1 MTSTPLIIVRIVLP
15 ATWPVSTDAR
25 EIAMVRNRAMMPS
38 AMSVQT
44 FTAVPSAAKPAVITR
59 MPGAR

>member
-1 MTSTPLIIVRIVLP
+1 MTVRIVLP

-25 EIAMVRNRAMMPS
+25 EMAMVRNRAMMPS
-38 AMSVQT
+38 PASVLT
-44 FTAVPSAAKPAVITR
+44 FTAVASAAKPAVITR